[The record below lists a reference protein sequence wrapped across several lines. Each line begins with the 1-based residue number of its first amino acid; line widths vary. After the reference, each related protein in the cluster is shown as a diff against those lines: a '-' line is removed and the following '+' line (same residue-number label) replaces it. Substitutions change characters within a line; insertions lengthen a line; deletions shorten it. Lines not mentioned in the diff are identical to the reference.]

1 MTQLDA
7 LYRYEYHPSE
17 AVMSALGKMREVY
30 GVRGLKLNPEQKTV
44 WVEYDGTRL
53 TSIVVGELLR
63 RAGLNVLEELPLVPP
78 QPPAEAAAPAPAQS
92 K

>member
-1 MTQLDA
+1 
-7 LYRYEYHPSE
+7 
-17 AVMSALGKMREVY
+17 MSALGKMREVY

-63 RAGLNVLEELPLVPP
+63 RAGLNILEELPLVPP

>member
-1 MTQLDA
+1 MTQLDV
-7 LYRYEYHPSE
+7 LFRYEYHPSE
-17 AVMSALGKMREVY
+17 AVMAALGKMREVY
-30 GVRGLKLNPEQKTV
+30 GIRGLKLNPEQNTV

-63 RAGLNVLEELPLVPP
+63 RAGLNILEELPLVPP